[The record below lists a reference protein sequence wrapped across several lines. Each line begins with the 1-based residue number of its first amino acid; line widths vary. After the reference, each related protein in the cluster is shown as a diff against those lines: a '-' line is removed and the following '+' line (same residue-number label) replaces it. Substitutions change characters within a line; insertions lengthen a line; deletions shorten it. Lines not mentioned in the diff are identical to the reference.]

1 MAKDK
6 KSVYGYSVRD
16 DADPTLADQS
26 GDKFDTQ
33 ALRRGAATL
42 VTTPQP
48 DRKAMR
54 YLGTNEDEP
63 DFDVTKAGAGRGKV
77 NPKQG
82 KDYAKGG
89 KVSSASSRADGCCV
103 KGKTKGRMV

>member
-1 MAKDK
+1 MAKNK
-6 KSVYGYSVRD
+6 TSVYGYTIRD
-16 DADPTLADQS
+16 DADRTLPDQS
-26 GDKFDTQ
+26 GDKFDEK
-33 ALRRGAATL
+33 ALDRNRAIMVL
-42 VTTPQP
+42 TPHL

-54 YLGTNEDEP
+54 YMGTDAENP

-77 NPKQG
+77 NPVKG